1 MSNFD
6 VNVLENENILLRQH
20 IARLKARIKH
30 NNEQIPYLTDTY
42 EALKPE
48 YFGPLLDLGFD
59 IAPLLQGGR
68 GDQPVRIV
76 KAKHIYEIFGMISRV
91 GFENIGLDSEF
102 QKIFISGVFKDEN
115 LGKVSELFTKT
126 VYFVNSDRGT
136 KNVDIVYPHI
146 KDDEVVDPGLQPE
159 ERTKALFDK
168 LGFGVSYDYSSLGNQ
183 PLNFGYQPI
192 LDPRY
197 AQRLLDELAGCYKE
211 LDSSSSPSQDTEPG
225 TITFT
230 GGIMVDGAPITDM
243 KHIKYLKQRAN
254 LSKEVV
260 PPFLAGLSYQGDNE
274 ELANLSEEA
283 RKVVNENIERA
294 GISISIRKKI

>member
-1 MSNFD
+1 MSRFD
-6 VNVLENENILLRQH
+6 INNLENENILLRQH

-68 GDQPVRIV
+68 GDQPVRVV

-115 LGKVSELFTKT
+115 LGKVNELFAKAIC
-126 VYFVNSDRGT
+126 FVNSDLGT
-136 KNVDIVYPHI
+136 KSMYIPYPHI
-146 KDDEVVDPGLQPE
+146 KNDEVVDPGLQPE
-159 ERTKALFDK
+159 ERTKALFK
-168 LGFGVSYDYSSLGNQ
+168 ELGFGVDYSYSFLINQ
-183 PLNFGYQPI
+183 PLNFGYHPI

-197 AQRLLDELAGCYKE
+197 AQRLLDELAGCYKVP
-211 LDSSSSPSQDTEPG
+211 DSSSSPSQDTEPG

-230 GGIMVDGAPITDM
+230 GGIMVNGTPITDM
-243 KHIKYLKQRAN
+243 EQIKHLKQRAN

-283 RKVVNENIERA
+283 RKVVNENIEKA
-294 GISISIRKKI
+294 GTSISIRKKI